1 MKQELINSALNYHIY
16 SVLAEKQNDKTLTY
30 ILLTDADSYH
40 VLELIH
46 KYIGKAL
53 KIFEIRTCNN
63 SDYNQYYNSFNMLKL
78 FANTQFKD
86 PDNAL
91 NALYIINTKTGTF
104 KHTYNAIIIKEFID
118 NLIKAKNKTL
128 TPRYFV
134 TKDESNDLNST
145 RVYQHQHLKFY
156 KKEN

>member
-1 MKQELINSALNYHIY
+1 MKQELINSTLNYHIY

-46 KYIGKAL
+46 KYIGKAC
-53 KIFEIRTCNN
+53 KIFEIKSCMNP
-63 SDYNQYYNSFNMLKL
+63 DYNKYYNSFNTLKL
-78 FANTQFKD
+78 FANTQFND
-86 PDNAL
+86 PDNIL
-91 NALYIINTKTGTF
+91 NALYIINTKTGAF
-104 KHTYNAIIIKEFID
+104 KHTYNSIVIKDFID
-118 NLIKAKNKTL
+118 NLIKAKNKAL

-134 TKDESNDLNST
+134 TKDEFNDLNHT